1 MASVYGGAATGSSP
15 ESGRG
20 GASLQFSQ
28 QASDLVHQERGD
40 PGYDALGDDH
50 YDGSPLGAQ
59 LPPDG
64 CHGGDAGG
72 IEQAER
78 EKACGG
84 LGGEQA
90 VQRHL
95 ELLRTDA
102 QNHAKGAHHRLF
114 RGEAGYQR
122 CDHPPISKAQRRKQR
137 GDQLPQPGQNALGA
151 VGYHVQTGVEAL
163 QKPDDHRGQEDHR
176 KGPGEEV
183 LRLFPH

>member
-1 MASVYGGAATGSSP
+1 MASVYGKAARGNSP

-28 QASDLVHQERGD
+28 DASDLVHQERGD
-40 PGYDALGDDH
+40 PGHDALGDDH
-50 YDGSPLGAQ
+50 YDGFPLGAK

-72 IEQAER
+72 IEQAKG

-84 LGGEQA
+84 LRGEQA

-102 QNHAKGAHHRLF
+102 QNYAKGAHHRLF

-163 QKPDDHRGQEDHR
+163 
-176 KGPGEEV
+176 
-183 LRLFPH
+183 